1 MMPEL
6 NQLQQLLCIAKHGNL
21 SRAAQELH
29 LFQPALSRSMQ
40 RLESEL
46 QMELFDRQKNKI
58 AFNPTGELA
67 IEYASYSFSHSK

>member
-29 LFQPALSRSMQ
+29 LSQPALSRSMQ

-46 QMELFDRQKNKI
+46 QMELFDRQKIKLPLTQRANWQ
-58 AFNPTGELA
+58 
-67 IEYASYSFSHSK
+67 